1 MSGIHL
7 FVPMLHVRDAV
18 GEHTRALRDLLV
30 ADGVESRIYT
40 ETPDP
45 DTVDETCPYL
55 DYAEHAAPGDVL
67 VYQMATRSGMADWLV
82 GRPEP
87 VVVNYHSLTPPEFFA
102 PWNNWI
108 ARHQARA
115 SVELRRL
122 APTAVL
128 GIGVSQ
134 YDAGELRDSG
144 CTDVIV
150 IPVANVRV
158 PPVEPDPAA
167 VVVLLGRK
175 ENGPRWLSV
184 GRLAPNKAHQDVIAA
199 LFVARATTAP
209 GATLTII
216 GSPSEPA
223 YARALRRY
231 AADLGISGSVEFVS
245 RISDAELAAR
255 YTTSDV
261 LVMLSEH
268 EGFGV
273 PLVEAMLYGLPVVAY
288 AAGAVGEVVGDAGIL
303 LKAKGPR
310 RVADAVASLM
320 ADPERRQA
328 LVAAGRARPAILG
341 LDRAGPDLV
350 TALRRVADRASDATS
365 EPVLGNPVRPA
376 APLSH

>member
-18 GEHTRALRDLLV
+18 GDHTRTLRDLLV

-45 DTVDETCPYL
+45 ETVDVTHPYL
-55 DYAEHAAPGDVL
+55 EYADDAAPGDVL
-67 VYQMATRSGMADWLV
+67 VYQMATRSDMADWLV

-108 ARHQARA
+108 ARHQATA
-115 SVELRRL
+115 TLELGRL
-122 APTAVL
+122 APTAAV
-128 GIGVSQ
+128 GIAVSQ
-134 YDAGELRDSG
+134 FDAGELRDSG
-144 CTDVIV
+144 CVDVIV
-150 IPVANVRV
+150 IPVANVRI
-158 PPVEPDPAA
+158 PPLEPEATAMAA
-167 VVVLLGRK
+167 LRGRQ

-199 LFVARATTAP
+199 LFVARATKSPA
-209 GATLTII
+209 ATLTIV
-216 GSPSEPA
+216 GSPSEPT

-231 AADLGISGSVEFVS
+231 AADLGISGAVEFVS

-273 PLVEAMLYGLPVVAY
+273 PLVEAMSHGLPVVAY
-288 AAGAVGEVVGDAGIL
+288 AAGAVAEVVGDAGVL
-303 LKAKGPR
+303 LDVKGPR
-310 RVADAVASLM
+310 HVADEVAALL
-320 ADPERRQA
+320 ADPDRRSA
-328 LVAAGRARPAILG
+328 LIVAGRARPAALG
-341 LDRAGPDLV
+341 MDRAGSALV
-350 TALRRVADRASDATS
+350 TALRQVADRASDAARD
-365 EPVLGNPVRPA
+365 PVPGGAVRPA